1 MVGKMQSANLAGIK
15 SEGEESGRPR
25 PLLSSPLRDRMHS
38 GRKTGAGGSSPQSGE
53 SMSHKGV
60 NWRQLMA
67 FMPVA
72 MSLERARDGVII
84 DANAHFGELF
94 GLEAALAVGQPFHDL
109 FCHRGERRKF
119 LRALLATNGC
129 LVNYEVQVKKF
140 SGITPG
146 DGPTWVSIAAECL
159 DWDGE
164 PVIIKT
170 YQDITERVR
179 LQAAFAQSDANL
191 KAVLNSSLQ
200 SILLI
205 DRDYKIQSFNKIAA
219 ENAELVWQ
227 KAIQEGD
234 SIYQYVAAEDLD
246 SFNVHFGAALRG
258 EYIRLEKPIQGVW
271 FEFSYGPVFN
281 DTGEVMGVCL
291 TALNV
296 HDRQQAVAAK
306 AKSEARF
313 RSLVQYSSD
322 AIAVV
327 SAEGTITYQSPSVE
341 RILGYEAGALLRKNA
356 LDFIHP
362 QERKLVLEKF
372 FKALK
377 QPGEVVKIEFRFR
390 HCSGNW
396 VYLDAVGSNWSHE
409 PSINGFV
416 LNCRDVT
423 ERKQQEEKLRLLER
437 AISAS
442 SDGIVISEAKAH
454 TPLVYVNPSFE
465 QITGYTAAEVLGR
478 NCSFLQGV
486 DKNQPELEKLR
497 DAIDQGTDCTVVL
510 RNYRK
515 NGSLFWNELR
525 LSPVENDQGKIT
537 HYIGVQTDITQRK
550 AAEEQL
556 IHQAYHDSLTG
567 LPNRALLMERLR
579 EAGIQSKRQPDYLFS
594 VLFIDLDR
602 FKLVNDSLG
611 HAVGDMLLIV
621 IALRLEAC
629 LRPGDTLARLGG
641 DHFVILSE
649 NIKTPDDATALAESI
664 HRQLQPP
671 FCLQGHELFITAS
684 IGIALSAS
692 DCSRPADLLRDADI
706 AMYRAKQAGKG
717 RHALFDTAMRDRVVA
732 LLHLENDLRR
742 AVYELENGI
751 SNPFFLVYQPI
762 ISLSS
767 GTLVGFEALV
777 RWQHPER
784 GLISPTEFIP
794 VAEESG
800 LIVPLGK
807 WILQEA
813 CRQLHQWQSEN
824 PSFNALTCSVNLSGK
839 QFLQPDLLE
848 MIDSILT
855 ATGLNSQSLKLE
867 ITESILMENT
877 ETAIA
882 TLSQLR
888 RRHIRLGLDDFGTGY
903 SSLSYLHQFP
913 CDTLKIDRS
922 FVKSLGSDPTHQKIV
937 RAIVT
942 LAHALEMDVTAE
954 GIETTNQVEQLA
966 NLGCEFAQGYFFSP
980 PVSAIVAT
988 SLVSS
993 TEPSCPYHPY
1003 SRS

>member
-1 MVGKMQSANLAGIK
+1 MVGKMQSANLAGSR

-25 PLLSSPLRDRMHS
+25 PLLSSPQRDRMHS
-38 GRKTGAGGSSPQSGE
+38 GRKTGVGGSPAQLGDSI
-53 SMSHKGV
+53 SHKGAY
-60 NWRQLMA
+60 WRQLIGVI
-67 FMPVA
+67 PVA
-72 MSLERARDGVII
+72 MSLERVRDGVII
-84 DANAHFGELF
+84 DANSRFGELF
-94 GLEAALAVGQPFHDL
+94 GLEAALAVGQPFYDL

-119 LRALLATNGC
+119 LRAITTNGS
-129 LVNYEVQVKKF
+129 LANYEVQVKKANGT
-140 SGITPG
+140 SQSQGL
-146 DGPTWVSIAAECL
+146 TWVSIAAECL

-179 LQAAFAQSDANL
+179 LKLAFSQSEAHL
-191 KAVLNSSLQ
+191 KAILNSSLQ

-219 ENAELVWQ
+219 DNAQLVWQ
-227 KAIQEGD
+227 RAISEGD
-234 SIYQYVAAEDLD
+234 SIYQYVAPEDLEH
-246 SFNVHFGAALRG
+246 FNVHFKAALQG

-296 HDRQQAVAAK
+296 DARQKAVADL

-327 SAEGTITYQSPSVE
+327 CAEGTITYQSPSVE

-377 QPGEVVKIEFRFR
+377 KPGEVVKIEFRFR
-390 HCSGNW
+390 HCSGDW

-437 AISAS
+437 AIAAS
-442 SDGIVISEAKAH
+442 SDGIVISEAKPH

-465 QITGYTAAEVLGR
+465 RITGYTAAEVLGR
-478 NCSFLQGV
+478 NCSFLQGG
-486 DKNQPELEKLR
+486 DKDQPELGKLR
-497 DAIDQGTDCTVVL
+497 DAIQKGTDCTVVL

-525 LSPVENDQGKIT
+525 LSPVENDRGEIT

-556 IHQAYHDSLTG
+556 FHQAYHDALTG

-579 EAGIQSKRQPDYLFS
+579 EASLKSKRQPEYLFS
-594 VLFIDLDR
+594 LLFIDLDR

-641 DHFVILSE
+641 DHFVIFSE
-649 NIKTPDDATALAESI
+649 NISTPNDATAIAEDI

-684 IGIALSAS
+684 IGIALSGS

-717 RHALFDTAMRDRVVA
+717 RHAVFDTAMRDRAVA

-751 SNPFFLVYQPI
+751 SQPFFLLYQPI
-762 ISLSS
+762 ISLAT
-767 GTLVGFEALV
+767 GTLGGFEALV

-813 CRQLHQWQSEN
+813 CRQLHHWQCQN
-824 PSFNALTCSVNLSGK
+824 PNFSSLTCSVNLSGK

-848 MIDSILT
+848 TIDSILA
-855 ATGLNSQSLKLE
+855 ATGLNPDNLKLE

-877 ETAIA
+877 EAAIA

-888 RRHIRLGLDDFGTGY
+888 QRHIRLGLDDFGTGY

-942 LAHALEMDVTAE
+942 LAHALDMDVTAE
-954 GIETTNQVEQLA
+954 GIETTSQLEQLSA
-966 NLGCEFAQGYFFSP
+966 LGCELAQGYFFSP
-980 PVSAIVAT
+980 PLSAIAAT
-988 SLVSS
+988 SLISS
-993 TEPSCPYHPY
+993 PQPSCPYRP
-1003 SRS
+1003 RSGS